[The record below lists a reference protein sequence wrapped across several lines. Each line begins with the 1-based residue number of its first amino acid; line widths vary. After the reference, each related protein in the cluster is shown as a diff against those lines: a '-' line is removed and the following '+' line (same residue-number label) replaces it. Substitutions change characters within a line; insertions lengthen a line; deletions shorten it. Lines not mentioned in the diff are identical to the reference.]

1 MNAKDYLRNLR
12 RMDIHINQS
21 QKELD
26 MLTKNRTYLSSF
38 DYAKDRVQT
47 SADGQGFTRLSDKLV
62 DLYNAINAEIDS
74 FVDKRHEIIAQI
86 QALEHIEY
94 SDILF
99 KRYVEYKTFEQISC
113 EMNYAYNYV
122 CNLHGAALKE
132 FQELHL
138 TS

>member
-1 MNAKDYLRNLR
+1 MNAKEYLRNLR
-12 RMDIHINQS
+12 RMDMHIDQR

-26 MLTKNRTYLSSF
+26 MLVKSRTYFSSF

-47 SADGQGFTRLSDKLV
+47 STDGQGFTRLSDKLV
-62 DLYNAINAEIDS
+62 DMCNEINAEIDV
-74 FVDKRHEIIAQI
+74 FADKRHEIIAKI
-86 QALEHIEY
+86 QAMEHIEY
-94 SDILF
+94 ADLLF

-132 FQELHL
+132 FQDSHL
-138 TS
+138 TC